1 MSTGGITVFGWI
13 SGSPVQADLPYD
25 ANWVVAVPRTIYSE
39 MSLAGTM
46 IHQTVLKTYSAGT
59 AQYNAA
65 VPEAEAIKLQRIDE
79 GTTTC
84 IIGDG
89 KNSYEASIDAEVSPK
104 IRSGKRQVS
113 MTATIIRKI
122 F

>member
-1 MSTGGITVFGWI
+1 MSTGGITVVGVVNSAF
-13 SGSPVQADLPYD
+13 VTADLPYD
-25 ANWVVAVPRTIYSE
+25 ANWVVTVPRTIYSE

-59 AQYNAA
+59 AQYSAA

-122 F
+122 L